1 MARYDYSYPNST
13 PAPSYR
19 SQTPP
24 PAYTYD
30 PPPPRSWGRP
40 PPLEYTPLIRKEPE
54 PGRPHIIISGF
65 RTFYACIR
73 DSSILLFSCIA
84 DCFKLLLVFIGE
96 FFLQLLVFALIVT
109 FIFYVP
115 SLSRFL
121 KSLFVVPPPPVY
133 SVAIIGMYTLKRL
146 KRPSRKRGAGP
157 AGICAAQHLYH
168 RARARGVHVNITI
181 FESAPVIGGQLAL
194 NSSTGSPVFPYDDP
208 TQDPIIA
215 EDIAGTALLWGNPL
229 FTKTSEKILGDEV
242 QISEADSQQ
251 VSYFSGDHVVAETTR
266 PYAKTPFFDW
276 TGLIFRYGSSVWSA
290 GVMAKQGA
298 ELQDRLVDLPLVPD
312 IAQLMISIGIFD
324 YVKKSTRQEL
334 NDRGIGGAY
343 VPEVLSPEVGRVYS
357 QSMSDISA
365 LALMLAAGIEDTAS
379 AYVGGEL
386 IERLE
391 MIVSAIGAHVRE
403 STEVHGIKYARID
416 EDNSTWLV
424 QHSSP
429 SSSGRLQAEPFDK
442 VIIAAPKFDLYR
454 AASAEDVEAASVLAY
469 HTAHVAFFTVPR
481 RIDAYGGDVNQ
492 VLFLE
497 NALGGIRELAF
508 VREIARIGDDG
519 HSTVEYLYRAL
530 ADNDALE
537 QLEQLNLRISWS
549 YQKKLE
555 NAYPYMLPT
564 TRFPPFKLSDKGL
577 WWTSAIHMIASTVD
591 TSCHAGKIVA
601 EQLINELRR

>member
-1 MARYDYSYPNST
+1 MARYDYSWPDST

-19 SQTPP
+19 SQSPP
-24 PAYTYD
+24 PAYSYD
-30 PPPPRSWGRP
+30 PPAPKSWSRP
-40 PPLEYTPLIRKEPE
+40 PLSEYTPLIRKEPE
-54 PGRPHIIISGF
+54 PRRFHTIISGF
-65 RTFYACIR
+65 RTFYAGIRDYSILLYSCIR
-73 DSSILLFSCIA
+73 DCLKLLFVLIKEC
-84 DCFKLLLVFIGE
+84 CKLLLVFIGE
-96 FFLQLLVFALIVT
+96 FFLELLVFALIVT
-109 FIFYVP
+109 FIFYIP
-115 SLSRFL
+115 SLCRFL
-121 KSLFVVPPPPVY
+121 KSRFVVPPPPVY
-133 SVAIIGMYTLKRL
+133 SVAIIG
-146 KRPSRKRGAGP
+146 AGP

-168 RARARGVHVNITI
+168 TAWARGVHVSTTI

-229 FTKTSEKILGDEV
+229 FTKTSEKTLRDEV
-242 QISEADSQQ
+242 QISEAGSQR
-251 VSYFSGDHVVAETTR
+251 VSYFSGDHIVVETTR

-290 GVMAKQGA
+290 GAMAKQGA

-324 YVKKSTRQEL
+324 YVKKSTQQEL

-343 VPEVLSPEVGRVYS
+343 VSEVLAPEVGRVYS

-403 STEVHGIKYARID
+403 STEVHGVKYARID
-416 EDNSTWLV
+416 EDKSAWLV
-424 QHSSP
+424 QHSGP
-429 SSSGRLQAEPFDK
+429 SASGRLQAEPFDK
-442 VIIAAPKFDLYR
+442 VIIAAPKFDLYK

-469 HTAHVAFFTVPR
+469 RTAYVTFFTVPR
-481 RIDAYGGDVNQ
+481 RIGAYGDDVNQ

-497 NALGGIRELAF
+497 NALGGVRELAF

-519 HSTVEYLYRAL
+519 YSTVEYLYRAL
-530 ADNDALE
+530 ADSDALE

-555 NAYPYMLPT
+555 NAYPYMLPSS
-564 TRFPPFKLSDKGL
+564 RFPPFKLSDKGL
-577 WWTSAIHMIASTVD
+577 WWTSAIHTIASTVD